1 MCLSVSCLL
10 CHPTFAS
17 VTVHPQFILS
27 HWLRALRPMQR
38 SQVPNLCKALLQTK
52 MLPAVVELVTGGG
65 AHQFM
70 YDPHPLLSSVSGN
83 SDSCM
88 LLEKKKKWSPNQ
100 YLPLAGMCIGTEWG
114 KNKSFEHNMQACVQ
128 ICFMAELELFLIVN
142 MSRSFVPPTQKCVL
156 LGVRFYSWPS

>member
-1 MCLSVSCLL
+1 MSPACSVIRHLPQWLFIPSSSSATGWGRFARCRG
-10 CHPTFAS
+10 HRSITFVKPS
-17 VTVHPQFILS
+17 YKPKCCQ
-27 HWLRALRPMQR
+27 
-38 SQVPNLCKALLQTK
+38 LLQNW
-52 MLPAVVELVTGGG
+52 LQGVE
-65 AHQFM
+65 
-70 YDPHPLLSSVSGN
+70 PIS
-83 SDSCM
+83 SCM
-88 LLEKKKKWSPNQ
+88 THTPYSVQYLETLTPACCWRKKKRSPNQ

>member
-88 LLEKKKKWSPNQ
+88 LLEKKKKNDLQ
-100 YLPLAGMCIGTEWG
+100 TNTYLWQECALEQNEAKISHLNTICKRVYKYALWL
-114 KNKSFEHNMQACVQ
+114 NLSSF
-128 ICFMAELELFLIVN
+128 
-142 MSRSFVPPTQKCVL
+142 
-156 LGVRFYSWPS
+156 